1 MEFILPTPLAH
12 QMSLLSFGH
21 NHLKKYSFQPCFCA
35 LYHKIL
41 PKKSIIMTLKIF
53 QAIST
58 VALRYQ
64 LLYIQTQL
72 GELVAVPAL

>member
-1 MEFILPTPLAH
+1 RIQQCEYFQYCAIVVEIIRH
-12 QMSLLSFGH
+12 GI
-21 NHLKKYSFQPCFCA
+21 KKYSFQPCFCA